1 MAPVGRAVTDRIT
14 LLSGRFKH
22 LAALGALALIAFVS
36 LTLSTEEWTPIADE
50 TAYLN
55 AAYNLVHHGT
65 VSTRGDVRPVS
76 PTADREPGY
85 PVFIAAIMLLD
96 PGLGK
101 FTPACNAPP
110 DPKCAPYYRSL
121 QYANSFLI
129 VLTGILL
136 FSTVRIVTGRYP
148 PAYIAA
154 LLIFLNVEANE
165 MRQEMLSDYLAL
177 AITTGAMLCFAF
189 AFVRRRRVGWLLAGL
204 ALAALSLT
212 KAVFFYFTVPLLIAA
227 TAVSLI
233 GWRGLGRKT
242 AVGLVLITIGYAPPV
257 GAWMARNIAE
267 FDTFV
272 ITEGRGGLA
281 LSAREIFNDM
291 TPGEY
296 AIAFLW
302 WTRAMGDNLVRTH
315 FPLSSYRRFQEHAKD
330 GFYNFGHAR
339 YSRLVALEMRKP
351 GVTSGQATT
360 AVDRE
365 FIRKILTNLPVH
377 LLTTLPV
384 FYRGI
389 WVDEFIVLTLPAL
402 LWLIWVSLRRRE
414 PLVLALLAPG
424 VFSLLFYAL
433 VSINIPRYQ
442 LTALP
447 ALAFAGGIAGALLIE
462 RWRRR
467 KGRTRA

>member
-1 MAPVGRAVTDRIT
+1 
-14 LLSGRFKH
+14 
-22 LAALGALALIAFVS
+22 
-36 LTLSTEEWTPIADE
+36 
-50 TAYLN
+50 
-55 AAYNLVHHGT
+55 
-65 VSTRGDVRPVS
+65 
-76 PTADREPGY
+76 
-85 PVFIAAIMLLD
+85 MLLD

-165 MRQEMLSDYLAL
+165 MRQEMLSDYFAMAITAGVMVFLAL
-177 AITTGAMLCFAF
+177 AL
-189 AFVRRRRVGWLLAGL
+189 VRHWRVGWLLTGL

-212 KAVFFYFTVPLLIAA
+212 KAVFLYFALPLLAIALV
-227 TAVSLI
+227 VSFVRWRTI
-233 GWRGLGRKT
+233 GRNT
-242 AVGLVLITIGYAPPV
+242 VVALVLITIGYAPPV
-257 GAWMARNIAE
+257 GAWMARNVVELDSFAL
-267 FDTFV
+267 
-272 ITEGRGGLA
+272 TETRMVLGQ
-281 LSAREIFNDM
+281 REIFNDM

-296 AIAFLW
+296 GIAFLW

-315 FPLSSYRRFQEHAKD
+315 FPPSSYRRFHVHAKD
-330 GFYNFGHAR
+330 GFYNYSRER
-339 YSRLVALEMRKP
+339 YSRMVAEEMRKP
-351 GVTSGQATT
+351 GVTYREAAA
-360 AVDRE
+360 AVDRKL
-365 FIRKILTNLPVH
+365 IRKILANLPVH

-389 WVDEFIVLTLPAL
+389 WIDEFIVLTFPAL
-402 LWLIWVSLRRRE
+402 LWLIWVSVGRRDY
-414 PLVLALLAPG
+414 LVLALLAPG
-424 VFSLLFYAL
+424 IFSLLFYAL

-447 ALAFAGGIAGALLIE
+447 ALALAGGIAGALLIE

>member
-85 PVFIAAIMLLD
+85 PLFIAAIMLLD
-96 PGLGK
+96 PVLGQ

-110 DPKCAPYYRSL
+110 DPKCAPYYLSL
-121 QYANSFLI
+121 QYANSALI

-136 FSTVRIVTGRYP
+136 FLTVRIVTGRYP

-165 MRQEMLSDYLAL
+165 MRQEMLSDYFAM
-177 AITTGAMLCFAF
+177 AITAGLMLCFAF
-189 AFVRRRRVGWLLAGL
+189 AFMRRRRVGWLLAGL

-242 AVGLVLITIGYAPPV
+242 AIALVLITIGYAPPV
-257 GAWMARNIAE
+257 GAWMARNFVE
-267 FDTFV
+267 FDIFAL
-272 ITEGRGGLA
+272 TETRMV
-281 LSAREIFNDM
+281 LSEREIFNSM
-291 TPGEY
+291 TPSEY

-302 WTRAMGDNLVRTH
+302 WTRAMGDNLARTH
-315 FPLSSYRRFQEHAKD
+315 LPPSSYRRFQEHAKD

-339 YSRLVALEMRKP
+339 YSLLVAREMRKP
-351 GVTSGQATT
+351 GVTSAQAIT
-360 AVDRE
+360 AVDRQL
-365 FIRKILTNLPVH
+365 IRKILTNLPIH

-389 WVDEFIVLTLPAL
+389 WIDEFIVLTLPAL

-424 VFSLLFYAL
+424 IFSLLFYAL